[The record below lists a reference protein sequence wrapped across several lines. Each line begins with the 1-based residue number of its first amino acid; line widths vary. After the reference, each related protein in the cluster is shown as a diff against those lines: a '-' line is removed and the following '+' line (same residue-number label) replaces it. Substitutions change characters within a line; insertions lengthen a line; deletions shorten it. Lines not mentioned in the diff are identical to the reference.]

1 MSVRIVIPGNDM
13 AFVESEDPDLLPML
27 KALGMPDNC
36 TRFRLTFQV
45 NAAVE
50 AEATFY
56 PDIGSGSYV
65 QVVKKYKLVQE

>member
-1 MSVRIVIPGNDM
+1 M

-56 PDIGSGSYV
+56 PDVGSDV
-65 QVVKKYKLVQE
+65 QVFKKYKLVQE